1 MASKP
6 VVLAVDDEEGVLRA
20 VERDLRRAYAREYRI
35 MRASSGQQALETLRQ
50 LALRADPVALL
61 LVDQRM
67 PQMSGVELLAQARQL
82 HPQAKRVLLTAYA
95 DTDAAISAINT
106 ADVDHYL
113 MKPWDPPEQR
123 LYPTIGAQ
131 LEDWRRSWHPPYD
144 GIRLVGTRWSPES
157 YEAREFLERN
167 LVDYRWVD
175 AESAEG
181 RSALEHAQADPAVLP
196 LVLLPDAPPL
206 VAPSRRELAERAGL
220 RTTVERDVYDLL
232 IIGAGPAGLAAA
244 VYGASEGLRT
254 VLVEG
259 HAVGGQAGTSSAIE
273 NYLGF
278 PDGLSGREL
287 TDAAR
292 RQVDKFGAQMLSAQV
307 TALQA
312 DGDYRLLTLDDGTQ
326 LVGHAVLLTVG
337 LEWRH
342 LDAPGVE
349 QLVGAGVY
357 YGASA
362 VQAADADGL
371 HVYLVGGGNSAGQA
385 ALAFAGAGARVDML
399 VRGDSLARG
408 MSRYLVDRIEQTP
421 SITVRTCS
429 QVVAAHGEGHLQAL
443 EIRDAHAGE
452 VLREEADGLFLF
464 MGAAPNTSWLD
475 DTLLTDD
482 RGFVLTGPDLLADG
496 RPPASW
502 RPDRDPALL
511 ETSVPGVFAAGDVR
525 RGSVKRVGSGVGE
538 GAMAVQFIH
547 RYLDDR
553 VAT

>member
-1 MASKP
+1 MAAKP
-6 VVLAVDDEEGVLRA
+6 VLLAVDDEEGVLRA
-20 VERDLRRAYAREYRI
+20 VERDLRRAYAREYRV
-35 MRASSGQQALETLRQ
+35 MRASSGRAALDALRQ
-50 LALRADPVALL
+50 LKLRADPVALL

-67 PQMSGVELLAQARQL
+67 PRMSGVELLAEAREL
-82 HPQAKRVLLTAYA
+82 YPTAKRVLLTAYA
-95 DTDAAISAINT
+95 DTDAAIGAINT

-113 MKPWDPPEQR
+113 LKPWDPPEER
-123 LYPTIGAQ
+123 LYPTVGEL
-131 LEDWRRSWHPPYD
+131 LEDWQRDYHPPYQ

-175 AESAEG
+175 AESADG
-181 RSALEHAQADPAVLP
+181 QAALEYAQADPAALP

-232 IIGAGPAGLAAA
+232 IVGAGPAGLAAA

-254 VLVEG
+254 VLVEEHG
-259 HAVGGQAGTSSAIE
+259 LGGQAGTSAAIE

-278 PDGLSGREL
+278 PDGLTGRQL

-292 RQVDKFGAQMLSAQV
+292 RQVDKFGAQVLSAQV
-307 TALQA
+307 TGLQA

-326 LVGHAVLLTVG
+326 LVGHTVLLTVG

-342 LDAPGVE
+342 LDAPGIE

-362 VQAADADGL
+362 VQAADAEGR

-385 ALAFAGAGARVDML
+385 ALAFVRAGARVDLL
-399 VRGDSLARG
+399 VRGDSLQRG
-408 MSRYLVDRIEQTP
+408 MSRYLVDRIERTE

-429 QVVAAHGEGHLQAL
+429 EVVGAHGDGHLEAL
-443 EIRDAHAGE
+443 EVTDARAGRT
-452 VLREEADGLFLF
+452 VREEADGLYLF
-464 MGAAPNTSWLD
+464 IGAAPHTGWLHG
-475 DTLLTDD
+475 TVRTDE
-482 RGFVLTGPDLLADG
+482 RGFVLTGPDLVSDG
-496 RPPASW
+496 RPPAAW

-511 ETSVPGVFAAGDVR
+511 ETSMPGVFAAGDVR

-538 GAMAVQFIH
+538 GAMAVQFVH

-553 VAT
+553 VVA